1 MGVSSNSI
9 IHFTGSLDA
18 IKGILKN
25 NFRPKYCR
33 EYILWNGFYADMLV
47 PMVSFCD
54 IPMSEIK
61 DHIDKYGSYGIGL
74 SKEWARANGLNPVL
88 YIDSGSHLNISLEY
102 VLRKY
107 VVSKNDENSE
117 AIALH
122 KLDKDKLRLVDILRY
137 VKNYQEDLV
146 RKTETISDYRFYD
159 EREWR
164 FVPEFSEKFHGC
176 FDNTDIRDFN
186 DEFEKSEEN
195 LSKVRLKFNP
205 EDISYLI
212 IKDDREIH
220 ELVHFLKNDMGSEF
234 SYKAI
239 ERLTTRILTTDQ
251 IRGDF

>member
-1 MGVSSNSI
+1 M
-9 IHFTGSLDA
+9 D
-18 IKGILKN
+18 
-25 NFRPKYCR
+25 
-33 EYILWNGFYADMLV
+33 EFYSDMLV

-88 YIDSGSHLNISLEY
+88 YIDSNSHLNRSLEY

-107 VVSKNDENSE
+107 VVSNDDEVT
-117 AIALH
+117 IH

-164 FVPEFSEKFHGC
+164 FVPEFSEKYHGC
-176 FDNTDIRDFN
+176 FDNTHIEDFK
-186 DEFEKSEEN
+186 DEFEKSAKN
-195 LSKVRLKFNP
+195 LSKVRLNFNP

-220 ELVHFLKNDMGSEF
+220 DLIRFLKDDMGSEF